1 MNVFKRIFV
10 TDNNSTGSMLVELL
24 LSIALAAIIIPF
36 VFRYQHNSVVRAQN
50 IAIANQMS
58 EIQFALERYIVENRA
73 ELLKTVGR
81 NIVRISLSDLAPFGV
96 PDYVF
101 DTAEN
106 KYQLRILKSADS
118 TGNATLQGIVVRES
132 SDVTPLRTREI
143 VNLSGGSMGFVD
155 GTRAHGTFGA
165 WHADT
170 VDLGIDIDQGIV
182 ETTSINRDA
191 ALYLWRVPSMNSEDA
206 TMLSALNLGGHDIV
220 ETKFLNSNFAEF
232 NEGLKTLKL
241 VAGKLIFQNR
251 TTINQEFK
259 AVNATVSG
267 TLSADGKNME
277 VFKGLTVSDIAKL
290 SSLNAENL
298 WVSNLT
304 LPDISLETE
313 DGFAMLKINQA
324 LDMVSGRIDAM
335 FVTVGFAGSMTP
347 RLVVYDRLEDSVD
360 SAYYWDASSGE
371 ANIFDASFVELN
383 RMASLALRRYGDKT
397 TVSYQVFSGVSANKN
412 ATVADF
418 MNAISEIQTRVRQKY
433 RMLKSE

>member
-1 MNVFKRIFV
+1 MNVLKRIFLS
-10 TDNNSTGSMLVELL
+10 DNNSTGSMLIELL
-24 LSIALAAIIIPF
+24 LSVALAAIIVPF
-36 VFRYQHNSVVRAQN
+36 VFKYQHNTVLRAQN

-58 EIQFALERYIVENRA
+58 EIQVAMERYIVENRTD
-73 ELLKTVGR
+73 LLKTVGR
-81 NIVRISLSDLAPFGV
+81 NIIRISLSDLVPYGV

-118 TGNATLQGIVVRES
+118 TGNATLQGVIVRES
-132 SDVTPLRTREI
+132 SDITPLRTREI

-155 GTRAHGTFGA
+155 GTRAHGTFGV
-165 WHADT
+165 WHEDA
-170 VDLGIDIDQGIV
+170 VDLGIDVDQGII
-182 ETTSINRDA
+182 ETTSVNRDA
-191 ALYLWRVPSMNSEDA
+191 ALYLWRVPSVNSEDA
-206 TMLSALNLGGHDIV
+206 TMMSALNLGGHDII

-232 NEGLKTLKL
+232 NEDLKTLKL

-259 AVNATVSG
+259 TVNATVSG
-267 TLSADGKNME
+267 TMSADGKNME
-277 VFKGLTVSDIAKL
+277 IAKGFTVSDIAKL

-324 LDMVSGRIDAM
+324 LDMMSGRIEAM

-347 RLVVYDRLEDSVD
+347 RLVVYERLEDSVD
-360 SAYYWDASSGE
+360 SAYYWDAAVGE
-371 ANIFDASFVELN
+371 ANFFDASFVELN
-383 RMASLALRRYGDKT
+383 RMAALALGRYGDKT
-397 TVSYQVFSGVSANKN
+397 TDSYRLFSAVSANKN

-418 MNAISEIQTRVRQKY
+418 MNAISEIQTLVRQKY
-433 RMLKSE
+433 RQLNLE